1 MAPTV
6 WRPGAATAFIDLDF
20 VYGRSEE
27 DAAAL
32 RSSDGNGFM
41 AVTEKGLPY
50 LNDDGTWLIADQRT
64 ARFPVT
70 FALHVVLLLEHN
82 RCCVEIAPGEGA
94 ETDEDIC
101 QACRGWTIAVFQH
114 ITEND
119 FLIRLLGGSVSDFV
133 ETSSSTSSASAS
145 SASASSA
152 SASSSSA
159 ATASGLSSDG
169 GGDTGSS
176 GRRTRR
182 KLREQIEQDALENP
196 RERHRRGLWSTSD
209 YDEETNPGADTF
221 TLTAGAV
228 AFESALP
235 PTVRVVAEGYE
246 STRYD
251 YTELAAAVG
260 ADSLSSF
267 FDSVEVADV
276 LRGAVLSPVLAADSH
291 FTTAVSNGSPLFKLP
306 VDAVQRGRDHGLP
319 TYNDARQAF
328 GLDVATSFSDVTTS
342 STSSSTTSSSSASD
356 SDELVA
362 TVLSAA
368 YGGEISTLDAV
379 TGALAEPKL
388 TSSGGFFGEL
398 LHAAWLEQL
407 YRTREGDRFHHL
419 HSRSIEDASLA
430 TISDLLNRTT
440 GAADLPLSAFAAA
453 GVEVC
458 GADCT
463 AVGEEDVKLS
473 DSYKMA
479 WELQEDEEFISLSL
493 SAKSIGDRGMVGV
506 GFGGLTMSDAQDFVI
521 CELISTDEAECI
533 DRQPTGG
540 RSLPPRDDEDAV
552 LEVLSVEV
560 EGEWTTVTF
569 LKPTSALDDQD
580 YDLAQ
585 DIEDEGDTE
594 VIYSFGESLGQH
606 PTSSR
611 GASTINFATGD
622 VDIEC
627 DEDNFVSLHG
637 ALMLIAWMVLAPW
650 GIYYVRY
657 RKGEEIDFIWRY
669 EWWEMHEEIMIVASE
684 AVLPLGIT
692 AIFASGSQRG
702 TEHAHWGYYMIVA
715 VIAQVLSGWLR
726 VKGLGGKNANFSVFH
741 RFNKFFHIYAGRFAY
756 LAGVIQCYRGLEL
769 VASNDKLIFSAGDGL
784 DLQLGS
790 FGFVYEKAF
799 PAWFGLIA
807 LIFLFLETRKQYRRF
822 FKKGSAKVL
831 GCVEII
837 NERYKGEGG
846 ADDNGAPQY
855 QRLVPRTEDLPMY
868 SLAEFNEKVL
878 NGQSWVLVDGAILD
892 VSEFALRHPGGR
904 RLILNALGTDVTA
917 ELLGEDMSVGH
928 AMSFSPHVHSE
939 RAWTIL
945 KGLVIG
951 YIDEDDDEDEEDDGG
966 NVDGGKPPS
975 ATQKT
980 GEKRRFTIAGKSAVF
995 LGTRGSVRSALT
1007 GDTLVNTDERQQTG
1021 QVPKSLQMMTQRSR
1035 LAISPLSPKSPSW
1048 LITAEALSAKA
1059 KRLNGLATISTRLAD
1074 VAGAPVGVSPE
1085 EMGVPLRR
1093 VLPKRSNSDS
1103 GRLLERF
1110 HVCPLLFREK
1120 MGAAS
1125 TFGRGYLPTSR
1136 PVYRYIFLCPGQA
1149 QNLVQSITGV
1159 CYFNMRAQEK

>member
-1 MAPTV
+1 MAARRRGGGGGGGGALLFFTGLVAWTMVSADDLPADELTPRSYDGVGNNVANPTWGAV
-6 WRPGAATAFIDLDF
+6 GAIELRSVAQADYTDELFTPPGDLTRPTAREVMTDVFLTSPPAVSTESALFVAWGQLLTYDLSLTVDNSSEPFDIACNDGNGAEGVDIWCPLGASSDPISFFRSNAGLSDDGGANSVETRSPVNYATAFIDLDF

-27 DAAAL
+27 DAATL

-41 AVTEKGLPY
+41 AVTERGLPY

-70 FALHVVLLLEHN
+70 FALHVVLLREHN

-94 ETDEDIC
+94 ETDEDIY
-101 QACRGWTIAVFQH
+101 QACRGWTIAIFQH

-119 FLIRLLGGSVSDFV
+119 FLIRLLGGSLSDFIK
-133 ETSSSTSSASAS
+133 TSRPPAS
-145 SASASSA
+145 SAA
-152 SASSSSA
+152 
-159 ATASGLSSDG
+159 ASGLSSDG

-176 GRRTRR
+176 SWTITR
-182 KLREQIEQDALENP
+182 KSPEQKEQDALEYP
-196 RERHRRGLWSTSD
+196 PERRRRGLWILSD
-209 YDEETNPGADTF
+209 YDEEENPGADTF

-246 STRYD
+246 STQYD

-260 ADSLSSF
+260 ADSLVSF

-291 FTTAVSNGSPLFKLP
+291 STTAVSNGSPLFKLP

-319 TYNDARQAF
+319 TYNEARQAF
-328 GLDVATSFSDVTTS
+328 GLDVATSFSDATTS
-342 STSSSTTSSSSASD
+342 SSSSSTTSMSSASD

-362 TVLSAA
+362 TILSAA
-368 YGGEISTLDAV
+368 YGGDIATLDAV
-379 TGALAEPKL
+379 TGALAEPML

-398 LHAAWLEQL
+398 MHAAWLEQM
-407 YRTREGDRFHHL
+407 YRTFRGDRFHHL
-419 HSRSIEDASLA
+419 HSRSIEDASLV

-458 GADCT
+458 GVDCT
-463 AVGEEDVKLS
+463 TVGEEDVELS

-479 WELQEDEEFISLSL
+479 WEVQEDEELISLSL
-493 SAKSIGDRGMVGV
+493 SAKGIGDRGMLGV

-533 DRQPTGG
+533 DRQPTGR

-569 LKPTSALDDQD
+569 LKPTAALDDQD

-585 DIEDEGDTE
+585 DVKDQKDTE

-606 PTSSR
+606 PSSSR

-622 VDIEC
+622 VEIEC
-627 DEDNFVSLHG
+627 DENNFVSLHG
-637 ALMLIAWMVLAPW
+637 ALMLIAWVVLAPW
-650 GIYYVRY
+650 GIYYVRQGLLHPANH
-657 RKGEEIDFIWRY
+657 GEEIEIIWRY

-756 LAGVIQCYRGLEL
+756 LAGVVQCYRGLEL
-769 VASNDKLIFSAGDGL
+769 VASDDKLVFSAGDGL

-790 FGFVYEKAF
+790 FGFVYEKVF
-799 PAWFGLIA
+799 PAWLGLIA
-807 LIFLFLETRKQYRRF
+807 LIFLYLETRK
-822 FKKGSAKVL
+822 
-831 GCVEII
+831 
-837 NERYKGEGG
+837 
-846 ADDNGAPQY
+846 
-855 QRLVPRTEDLPMY
+855 
-868 SLAEFNEKVL
+868 
-878 NGQSWVLVDGAILD
+878 
-892 VSEFALRHPGGR
+892 
-904 RLILNALGTDVTA
+904 
-917 ELLGEDMSVGH
+917 
-928 AMSFSPHVHSE
+928 
-939 RAWTIL
+939 
-945 KGLVIG
+945 
-951 YIDEDDDEDEEDDGG
+951 
-966 NVDGGKPPS
+966 
-975 ATQKT
+975 
-980 GEKRRFTIAGKSAVF
+980 
-995 LGTRGSVRSALT
+995 
-1007 GDTLVNTDERQQTG
+1007 
-1021 QVPKSLQMMTQRSR
+1021 
-1035 LAISPLSPKSPSW
+1035 
-1048 LITAEALSAKA
+1048 
-1059 KRLNGLATISTRLAD
+1059 
-1074 VAGAPVGVSPE
+1074 
-1085 EMGVPLRR
+1085 
-1093 VLPKRSNSDS
+1093 
-1103 GRLLERF
+1103 
-1110 HVCPLLFREK
+1110 
-1120 MGAAS
+1120 
-1125 TFGRGYLPTSR
+1125 
-1136 PVYRYIFLCPGQA
+1136 
-1149 QNLVQSITGV
+1149 
-1159 CYFNMRAQEK
+1159 